1 MTTDESAVG
10 WDTLADRH
18 WDRTPVVLPGRED
31 EPPVDA
37 GRAFD
42 VAVAAAA
49 PFRAGTRFRALPDVR
64 FFTAAGRIR
73 APGDRLPGPDDPTV
87 DHYLKRLDGEPSLL
101 AVEQPLMLDA
111 ALWSQVRDLIRP
123 LWQRV
128 GFPVL
133 PVVAELTIGD
143 GLDRDDGPADA
154 STHAVLTWVL
164 RGRME
169 VRVESAPP
177 AGPRE
182 TLRVEP
188 GDVLYRPGGRRVQES
203 HQDGCLALHLRIP
216 MDPRLPSAAVTGLVA
231 DLLQARRADGGRVP
245 YLPFPPPRDP
255 DGVVTPIAP
264 LVAAGEALSGA
275 AGDPELNRILRV
287 QWARRVSACGLE
299 PVPDPGA
306 PAALTPDHL
315 VRLTGEVIR
324 MPDGPGAALW
334 AVNGHVFAVRGTSAD
349 GLLDR
354 LRTPVTVG
362 ELTAG
367 GDGLLPLLHR
377 LSALRGIEVLEGSC

>member
-1 MTTDESAVG
+1 MTTDDSAVD

-18 WDRTPVVLPGRED
+18 WDRTPVVLRGREE
-31 EPPVDA
+31 EPPVAVD
-37 GRAFD
+37 RAFD
-42 VAVAAAA
+42 VVVAAAA

-87 DHYLKRLDGEPSLL
+87 DHYLKRLDGEPGLL
-101 AVEQPLMLDA
+101 GVEQPLMLDA
-111 ALWSQVRDLIRP
+111 VLWSRVRDLIRP

-143 GLDRDDGPADA
+143 DYGRDDAGA

-164 RGRME
+164 RGRLE
-169 VRVESAPP
+169 VRTGDLRDRPGDTLR
-177 AGPRE
+177 AGP
-182 TLRVEP
+182 
-188 GDVLYRPGGRRVQES
+188 GDLLYRPAGLRSRES
-203 HQDGCLALHLRIP
+203 HENGCLALHLRIP
-216 MDPRLPSAAVTGLVA
+216 MDPRLPSAAVTGLIA

-245 YLPFPPPRDP
+245 YLPFPPPRGS
-255 DGVVTPIAP
+255 DGAVPPIAP
-264 LVAAGEALSGA
+264 LVSVGEELSGA
-275 AGDPELNRILRV
+275 AGDPELNRILRI

-299 PVPDPGA
+299 PVPEPGT

-315 VRLTGEVIR
+315 VRLTGEVVR
-324 MPDGPGAALW
+324 MPDEPGATLW
-334 AVNGHVFAVRGTSAD
+334 AVNGHVFTVRGTSAD